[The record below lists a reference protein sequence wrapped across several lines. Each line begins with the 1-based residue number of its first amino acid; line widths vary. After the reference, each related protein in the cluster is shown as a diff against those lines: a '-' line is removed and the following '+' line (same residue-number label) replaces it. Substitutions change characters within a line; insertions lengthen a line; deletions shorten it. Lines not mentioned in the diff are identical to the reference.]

1 MSEATASPARES
13 RSGCVLLLGVLL
25 IATGVLFLAQNL
37 FHLSLLPLFRQTLLL
52 FLDYWPVLLVLWGA
66 SKIYQRFV
74 KPEQA
79 RVSGFE
85 IVLLVFIVLCG
96 LSLNAARRA
105 LERVSGENLEDL
117 MSLSS
122 ASLLGAPAHVF
133 TSDARFEI
141 GGALALTV
149 TNPGGDVRV
158 QGGDGDSIQVS
169 IAKRVR
175 HESENEA
182 STLAEKIQLVFDATG
197 PTARL
202 SVSLPDGRTPVECDL
217 SVRLPRALAVTIE
230 NRRGRVTALDID
242 GAVRIET
249 AHDEIEAENLSAG
262 LKATTRHGDIR
273 VNDVAGTVELVSRG
287 GSILAENVE
296 GDLQAA
302 TSHGRLVAEG
312 VTGTATLE
320 NRHAPAQASRITGD
334 LRVTGQNAEISVESA
349 LSSVVVKNRHGTIF
363 VRDVRG
369 DLTVD
374 AMNTPI
380 QARDI
385 GGNVKIE
392 NREEEV
398 TLVGVRG
405 TASVTS
411 PLSSVTVEDVEGPL
425 EIESSH
431 EDVRVRSFGSALTVR
446 STHAALTVATS
457 RLAGSVTLKTTYG
470 DVELY
475 LPRGASLSFEGQS
488 EDGEIHSGF
497 PDLQIAEER
506 RGGQRLFR
514 GALGSST
521 HKIQVETSY
530 GDIHLEPAES

>member
-1 MSEATASPARES
+1 
-13 RSGCVLLLGVLL
+13 
-25 IATGVLFLAQNL
+25 
-37 FHLSLLPLFRQTLLL
+37 
-52 FLDYWPVLLVLWGA
+52 
-66 SKIYQRFV
+66 
-74 KPEQA
+74 
-79 RVSGFE
+79 
-85 IVLLVFIVLCG
+85 
-96 LSLNAARRA
+96 
-105 LERVSGENLEDL
+105 
-117 MSLSS
+117 
-122 ASLLGAPAHVF
+122 
-133 TSDARFEI
+133 
-141 GGALALTV
+141 
-149 TNPGGDVRV
+149 
-158 QGGDGDSIQVS
+158 
-169 IAKRVR
+169 
-175 HESENEA
+175 
-182 STLAEKIQLVFDATG
+182 
-197 PTARL
+197 
-202 SVSLPDGRTPVECDL
+202 
-217 SVRLPRALAVTIE
+217 
-230 NRRGRVTALDID
+230 
-242 GAVRIET
+242 
-249 AHDEIEAENLSAG
+249 
-262 LKATTRHGDIR
+262 
-273 VNDVAGTVELVSRG
+273 
-287 GSILAENVE
+287 
-296 GDLQAA
+296 
-302 TSHGRLVAEG
+302 
-312 VTGTATLE
+312 
-320 NRHAPAQASRITGD
+320 
-334 LRVTGQNAEISVESA
+334 VTGQNAEISVESA

-521 HKIQVETSY
+521 HRIQVETSY